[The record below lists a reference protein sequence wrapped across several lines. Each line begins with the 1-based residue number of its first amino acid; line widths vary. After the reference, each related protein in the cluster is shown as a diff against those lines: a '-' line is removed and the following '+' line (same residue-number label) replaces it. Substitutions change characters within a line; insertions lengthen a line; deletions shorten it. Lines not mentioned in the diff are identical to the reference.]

1 MSMPK
6 RPTVTKGKKNAKYE
20 LSSTLNTAIGHYK
33 GRTIQEIVDSD
44 SNGDN
49 INHLLRYRAAGD
61 GSLTERG
68 YPFRYHDFSDE
79 VNVTLDVYLYANPK
93 LLELYKAR
101 YTKGELTLKLKEI
114 DTENRQKREREIRE
128 FQEAERQKL
137 EEYMQEA
144 RAEEERRTKYSGEWG
159 AW

>member
-6 RPTVTKGKKNAKYE
+6 RPTFTKGKKNTKYE
-20 LSSTLNTAIGHYK
+20 LSSTLNTAVSHYK

-61 GSLTERG
+61 GKLTERG

-79 VNVTLDVYLYANPK
+79 VNVTLDVYLYANPP
-93 LLELYKAR
+93 LLQLYKPR
-101 YTKGELTLKLKEI
+101 FTKGELTLKLKEI
-114 DTENRQKREREIRE
+114 DTESRQRREREIRE

-137 EEYMQEA
+137 EQYMEEA
-144 RAEEERRTKYSGEWG
+144 RVEEQRRSTYENSWG
-159 AW
+159 VW